1 MCLNYTF
8 NTSFK
13 DVWKVVKIH
22 LKKVIV
28 VTLWGKELFN

>member
-13 DVWKVVKIH
+13 DVWKVAKIH
-22 LKKVIV
+22 LKKVIM
-28 VTLWGKELFN
+28 VTR